1 MLFYE
6 ELEGFNMLYEKERN
20 SEIKETIISES
31 FSYSLIINNPLLS
44 VYLRNK
50 YPNEL
55 FHNKHKVIET
65 IINYLNE
72 FTELNGSSRYRY
84 QYKFVI
90 IIDG

>member
-31 FSYSLIINNPLLS
+31 FSYSLIINNPLLA

-55 FHNKHKVIET
+55 FYNKHTVIET

-72 FTELNGSSRYRY
+72 FIELNGSSRYRY
-84 QYKFVI
+84 QY
-90 IIDG
+90 